1 MRVVPA
7 SAPALLSGALE
18 AWERGLDD
26 REAELAAK
34 LLVAPRDA
42 PCTRIDRDAPCTR
55 ILWLL
60 DGPRRCPRGRRRGCR
75 RCPRDRRRCPRR
87 TLWPA
92 IGEHGGVRVLRPG
105 TSNAGLSCDG
115 SSLFSEFDYLLHTTP
130 CHVRGG

>member
-60 DGPRRCPRGRRRGCR
+60 DGFEEFVRNLRSGQLDPRAAALPTPRTCARR
-75 RCPRDRRRCPRR
+75 
-87 TLWPA
+87 LYYF
-92 IGEHGGVRVLRPG
+92 II
-105 TSNAGLSCDG
+105 
-115 SSLFSEFDYLLHTTP
+115 
-130 CHVRGG
+130 

>member
-1 MRVVPA
+1 MRFA
-7 SAPALLSGALE
+7 SAPAPALLSGALE

-60 DGPRRCPRGRRRGCR
+60 DGFEEFVRNLRSGQLDPRAAALPTPRTCAGR
-75 RCPRDRRRCPRR
+75 
-87 TLWPA
+87 LYYF
-92 IGEHGGVRVLRPG
+92 II
-105 TSNAGLSCDG
+105 
-115 SSLFSEFDYLLHTTP
+115 
-130 CHVRGG
+130 

>member
-1 MRVVPA
+1 MRFASA

-55 ILWLL
+55 FSCILWRAWCVCVCVVVSSVCVVVFGRSGRCGARPPGGPSGIRQTRWKGLL
-60 DGPRRCPRGRRRGCR
+60 R
-75 RCPRDRRRCPRR
+75 
-87 TLWPA
+87 
-92 IGEHGGVRVLRPG
+92 
-105 TSNAGLSCDG
+105 
-115 SSLFSEFDYLLHTTP
+115 
-130 CHVRGG
+130 

>member
-1 MRVVPA
+1 MRFASA

-60 DGPRRCPRGRRRGCR
+60 DGSSGCPSCSSRVDGCCAVRLLAAGRLPRPSLRCSRVCAAAALALA
-75 RCPRDRRRCPRR
+75 
-87 TLWPA
+87 TWPA
-92 IGEHGGVRVLRPG
+92 RMRRFV
-105 TSNAGLSCDG
+105 TCWA
-115 SSLFSEFDYLLHTTP
+115 LLDVPERKHLYP
-130 CHVRGG
+130 YYDS

>member
-1 MRVVPA
+1 MRFASA

-55 ILWLL
+55 IDRDAPCTRILWLL
-60 DGPRRCPRGRRRGCR
+60 DGSSRVDGCCAVRLLAADTGALRIRRVDQRRLSRSIKGRY
-75 RCPRDRRRCPRR
+75 
-87 TLWPA
+87 
-92 IGEHGGVRVLRPG
+92 
-105 TSNAGLSCDG
+105 GLQAASMAASMCVALG
-115 SSLFSEFDYLLHTTP
+115 RALLD
-130 CHVRGG
+130 

>member
-1 MRVVPA
+1 MRFASA

-55 ILWLL
+55 IDRDAPCTRILWLL
-60 DGPRRCPRGRRRGCR
+60 DGF
-75 RCPRDRRRCPRR
+75 
-87 TLWPA
+87 
-92 IGEHGGVRVLRPG
+92 EEFVRNLRSGQLDP
-105 TSNAGLSCDG
+105 SRFILYN
-115 SSLFSEFDYLLHTTP
+115 YY
-130 CHVRGG
+130 